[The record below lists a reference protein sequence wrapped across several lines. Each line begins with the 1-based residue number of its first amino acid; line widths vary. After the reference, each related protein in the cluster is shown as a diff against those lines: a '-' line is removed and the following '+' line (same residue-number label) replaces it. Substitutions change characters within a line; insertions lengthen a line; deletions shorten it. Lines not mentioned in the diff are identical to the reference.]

1 MCCTPPSLLTL
12 NLQFLDELQQS
23 TAVPPD
29 VNIVLGQLDNLDYDV
44 VELILDHV
52 QVVVSKIKTYKQ
64 TTTAAFIA
72 ASALQRKIERTKY
85 NSYERS

>member
-1 MCCTPPSLLTL
+1 MCCTLPSSLTV
-12 NLQFLDELQQS
+12 NLKFLDELHQP
-23 TAVPPD
+23 TAVLQD
-29 VNIVLGQLDNLDYDV
+29 VNIVLGQLDNLDYDI

-52 QVVVSKIKTYKQ
+52 QVLISKTKTYKQ

-85 NSYERS
+85 NSH